1 MDLIYLYIKVTEVD
15 ENLLKFKALEEL
27 TLSANRIITV
37 NSKNLPTSLKVS
49 LSTLYIGFVS
59 IVMFLF
65 GFLFFWPNYT
75 SLGRFKFSKER
86 IICLSKFQL
95 AL

>member
-49 LSTLYIGFVS
+49 LSTLCIGFVS
-59 IVMFLF
+59 IIVMFLF
-65 GFLFFWPNYT
+65 GF
-75 SLGRFKFSKER
+75 
-86 IICLSKFQL
+86 
-95 AL
+95 

>member
-37 NSKNLPTSLKVS
+37 NSKNLPISLKVS
-49 LSTLYIGFVS
+49 LSTLCIGFVS
-59 IVMFLF
+59 IIVMFLF
-65 GFLFFWPNYT
+65 GF
-75 SLGRFKFSKER
+75 
-86 IICLSKFQL
+86 
-95 AL
+95 